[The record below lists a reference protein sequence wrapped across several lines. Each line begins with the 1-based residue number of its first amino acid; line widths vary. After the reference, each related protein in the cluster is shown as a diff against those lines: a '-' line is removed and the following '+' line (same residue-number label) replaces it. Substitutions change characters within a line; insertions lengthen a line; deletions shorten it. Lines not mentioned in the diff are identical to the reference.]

1 MKSGTIS
8 GSKTLGE
15 GAVRV
20 TTGRRSELGREE
32 EANRWPS
39 VEGLS
44 SFPYLARVPFLL

>member
-1 MKSGTIS
+1 MKGGTIS

-20 TTGRRSELGREE
+20 TTGRSELGREE